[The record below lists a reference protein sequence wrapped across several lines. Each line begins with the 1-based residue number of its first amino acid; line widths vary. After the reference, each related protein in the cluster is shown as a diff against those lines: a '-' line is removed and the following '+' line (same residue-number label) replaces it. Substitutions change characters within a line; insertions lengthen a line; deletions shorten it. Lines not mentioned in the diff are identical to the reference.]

1 MFDPFYKIVSL
12 YQLGYEITLHCF
24 EYGRG
29 EQPELNKYCS
39 KVYYYKRR
47 TGIKGFSF
55 QLPYIVSSRINDE
68 LIKNLSRD
76 QSPILIEG
84 THGTYLLYKNLFPGR
99 KIILRLHNIEHLYYR
114 QLAFSERNLF
124 KKLYY
129 YIESRLLKTYERE
142 AAERA
147 TLVLTVSE
155 ADAKRFHEYC
165 PGVKTEYLPVFL
177 PFNELTIDEGKGD
190 FCLYHG
196 NLSVAENEQAA
207 IRIIRNYP
215 FRNNLPL
222 IIAGKN
228 PSAHLNQVIKRHDHV
243 KLIANPSNKL
253 MEQLIRQA
261 HIHIVWSLNA
271 TGIKLKLLHALFH
284 GRHCVLNQAAL
295 PGPEFGQLCIL
306 LTSAKELKQ
315 VLVELKELPFT
326 QKEIELRRQVL
337 HSQFNNAQNAL
348 HLSGLL

>member
-99 KIILRLHNIEHLYYR
+99 KIILRLHNIEQLYYR

-147 TLVLTVSE
+147 SLVLTVSE

-348 HLSGLL
+348 HLSELL